1 MRRERRSSERIFT
14 LENARIARFLLEET
28 GGGMFLI
35 NIHRGSRSKNIEHM
49 VNDEKREKNIQT
61 KKTSPERI
69 ILEKDGGE
77 RAVYGYSSL
86 G

>member
-1 MRRERRSSERIFT
+1 
-14 LENARIARFLLEET
+14 
-28 GGGMFLI
+28 MFLI